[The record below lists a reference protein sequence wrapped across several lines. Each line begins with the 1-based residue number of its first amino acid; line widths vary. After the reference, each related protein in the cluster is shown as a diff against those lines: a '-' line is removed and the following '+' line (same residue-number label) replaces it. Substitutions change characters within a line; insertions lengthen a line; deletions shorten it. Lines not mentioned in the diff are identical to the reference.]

1 MALQALSWLHGKP
14 VVTGVLKASPEDFV
28 VIEDLGYRPD
38 GDGEQV
44 LVRVRKKG
52 CNTRFVA
59 EALAKFAGVP
69 ARDVSFAG
77 MKDRHAV
84 TEQWFCLRVPG
95 KTTPDFSAF
104 ALEGCEVL
112 ESARHRRK
120 LRTGALQ
127 GNAFTLIL
135 RQITDRAAVEARLQQ
150 IAVAGVPNYFG
161 EQRFG
166 HQGNNLTLARRWAA
180 GTIRIKERNKRS
192 FLLSAARSVLFN
204 QVVSDRLAAQGGLHT
219 VMSGDALQ
227 LTGRGSWF
235 VAEAREIEILQD
247 RVNNNELRITAP
259 LPGSGEW
266 GTKEAALDF
275 EQRSLATEAE
285 LIALLERER
294 VEAARRAMLVI
305 PRDLRWDWSDDRT
318 LRLDF
323 WLPAGSF
330 ATSVVREILEQE
342 GEDADIAE

>member
-1 MALQALSWLHGKP
+1 MTVSTLQWLHGQP
-14 VVTGVLKASPEDFV
+14 AASGVVKASPEDFV

-38 GDGEQV
+38 GEGEQV
-44 LVRVRKKG
+44 LVRIRKNG

-59 EALAKFAGVP
+59 EALAKFAGVHP
-69 ARDVSFAG
+69 RDVSFAG

-95 KTTPDFSAF
+95 KETPDFTQF
-104 ALEGCEVL
+104 DLEGCEVL

-135 RQITDRAAVEARLQQ
+135 RQVSDRGAVEQRLKQ

-166 HQGNNLTLARRWAA
+166 RDGNNLTMAKRWAA
-180 GTIRIKERNKRS
+180 DEIRIRERNKRS
-192 FLLSAARSVLFN
+192 FILSAARSVLFN
-204 QVVSDRLAAQGGLHT
+204 QVASDRLTQQKSLT
-219 VMSGDALQ
+219 RVLPGDALQ

-235 VAEAREIEILQD
+235 VADEAERVSLQA
-247 RVNNNELRITAP
+247 RVDNNELRVTAP
-259 LPGSGEW
+259 LPGRGGW
-266 GTKEAALDF
+266 GTQGEALAF
-275 EQRSLATEAE
+275 EQQSLAGEAD
-285 LIALLERER
+285 LIALIEREN
-294 VEAARRAMLVI
+294 VDAARRAVLVI
-305 PRDLRWDWSDDRT
+305 PRDLRWSWWDDAT
-318 LRLDF
+318 AELNF

-330 ATSVVREILEQE
+330 ATSVVREILNQHEE
-342 GEDADIAE
+342 VSIDE

>member
-1 MALQALSWLHGKP
+1 MTINTLHWLHGQP
-14 VVTGVLKASPEDFV
+14 AASGVVKADPEDFIV
-28 VIEDLGYRPD
+28 VEDLGYRPD

-44 LVRVRKKG
+44 LVRIRKKG

-59 EALAKFAGVP
+59 EALAKFAGIP
-69 ARDVSFAG
+69 PRDVSFAG

-84 TEQWFCLRVPG
+84 TEQWFCLRIPG
-95 KTTPDFSAF
+95 KETPDFKTF
-104 ALEGCEVL
+104 ELEGCTVL

-135 RQITDRAAVEARLQQ
+135 RQISDRDAVEQRLKQ

-166 HQGNNLTLARRWAA
+166 HEGNNLTMAKRWAA
-180 GTIRIKERNKRS
+180 DEIRVRERNKRS
-192 FLLSAARSVLFN
+192 FILSAARSALFN
-204 QVVSDRLAAQGGLHT
+204 QVANDRLVQQGSLT
-219 VMSGDALQ
+219 RVLPGDALQ

-235 VAEAREIEILQD
+235 VADEAELATLQE
-247 RVNNNELRITAP
+247 RVENDALRITAP
-259 LPGSGEW
+259 LAGSGNW
-266 GTKEAALDF
+266 GTQGEALAF
-275 EQRSLATEAE
+275 EQQSLAGESP

-294 VEAARRAMLVI
+294 VDAARRALLVI
-305 PRDLRWDWSDDRT
+305 PRDLRWNWWDDVT
-318 LRLDF
+318 VELTF

-330 ATSVVREILEQE
+330 ATSVVREILNQPD
-342 GEDADIAE
+342 GEVDLAE